1 MGILLALT
9 IFAGMD
15 LYFLKDSSD
24 FLVRIIPET
33 ETEQI
38 NLYYSFSGSYW
49 DSVSVKRRGQFFDAV
64 ITPPA
69 HFDIVGCYA
78 VDDSGNVDDNDG
90 GLYLYE
96 VKMSPRMIM
105 PISLADLETM
115 LNRARQKI
123 TANTDVDEA
132 IQLLDYVENT
142 LVFIPFIRGAPSE
155 LKRNTLYIEVN
166 NLRKQLSQ

>member
-1 MGILLALT
+1 MNLLLALT

-33 ETEQI
+33 RTEHI
-38 NLYYSFSGSYW
+38 RLYYSFSGPHW
-49 DSVSVKRRGQFFDAV
+49 DSLHVEKKGQFFDAV

-69 HFDIVGCYA
+69 HFDIVGFYA

-96 VKMSPRMIM
+96 VKVSPRMIM
-105 PISLADLETM
+105 PISLTDLETM
-115 LNRARQKI
+115 CNQARQKI
-123 TANTDVDEA
+123 TANTDIDEA

-142 LVFIPFIRGAPSE
+142 LVFIPFIRGTPNE
-155 LKRNTLYIEVN
+155 VKRNTLQTEVDILKKQIEF
-166 NLRKQLSQ
+166 

>member
-1 MGILLALT
+1 MSLLLAFT
-9 IFAGMD
+9 IFAGLD

-38 NLYYSFSGSYW
+38 NLYYSFSGSHW
-49 DSVSVKRRGQFFDAV
+49 DSVSVKKRGQFFDAV
-64 ITPPA
+64 ITPPVY
-69 HFDIVGCYA
+69 FDIVGFYA
-78 VDDSGNVDDNDG
+78 VNDSGNIDDNNG

-96 VKMSPRMIM
+96 IKMSPRMIM

-115 LNRARQKI
+115 LNQARQKI
-123 TANTDVDEA
+123 IADTDIDEA
-132 IQLLDYVENT
+132 IQLLDYVGNT
-142 LVFIPFIRGAPSE
+142 LVFIPFIKDTPSE
-155 LKRNTLYIEVN
+155 LKRNSLYIEVN